1 MTAAATLGIAAPAM
15 AADYYVDRD
24 VVDTTNT
31 CTMPQPCDQI
41 SDALTLADADD
52 TSADTIHVGRS
63 TGPYPA
69 VTVPSTP
76 VTLLGGEFNAG
87 LDGSSTLIDGNT
99 AAGVSLATSSF
110 PRTVKGFTIRG
121 GDAAGFVC
129 ALQGFGSTGI
139 TVQQNTF
146 DESSTQLDAHICLD
160 DSPVISG
167 NLIFGNGQVEGIDVV
182 SSISPQVTG
191 NTVQGVERSLYL
203 AGGGTTTGTVKN
215 NTLFVRGLV
224 TAQAAGIY
232 LNGVAGDISGN
243 TITMDPATTE
253 SQTDGIYAAN
263 NSSGGTLRLS
273 RNSVRGFSTP
283 SGKGVELV
291 TPDPVALDSDLI
303 VENTVGI
310 DASGNLPSIAL
321 SNVTLWGNTA
331 ASGDLKLGS
340 GVSATVDSSIIGN
353 QGVSLGG
360 GSCSS
365 GFSRGPSGNPAC
377 GPFATNAAPSYVNGA
392 VGDYHL
398 TTGGNGPLIETGNPA
413 APGFFDLD
421 IDGQPRA
428 MDFNGDCIAR
438 RDIGADEVAP
448 TAFFNCN
455 PPADATAP
463 DTGVSALPVVR
474 IRRRR
479 TLAFFNLTST
489 EPGSTFKCSL
499 DGSPFFACVSPLG
512 MILRRGAHSLTA
524 VAIDKA
530 GNMDPSPARFVV
542 TVLRKK
548 HREKH

>member
-1 MTAAATLGIAAPAM
+1 M

-41 SDALTLADADD
+41 GEALGLADAND

-63 TGPYPA
+63 TGAYPA
-69 VTVPSTP
+69 VTIPSTP

-87 LDGSSTLIDGNT
+87 LDGSSTLIDGNA
-99 AAGVSLATSSF
+99 AAGVSLTPSSF
-110 PRTVKGFTIRG
+110 ARTVKGFTVRG
-121 GDAAGFVC
+121 GATPPFVC
-129 ALQGFGSTGI
+129 ALQGFGSTGV

-160 DSPVISG
+160 DSPTISG
-167 NLIFGNGQVEGIDVV
+167 NTILGNGQVEGIDVV
-182 SSISPQVTG
+182 SSVSPQVSG
-191 NTVQGVERSLYL
+191 NTVQGVERAVYV

-215 NTLFVRGLV
+215 NTLFPLGLA
-224 TAQAAGIY
+224 TPPAAGIY

-243 TITMDPATTE
+243 TITMDPATTL

-273 RNSVRGFSTP
+273 RNTIRGFTSS
-283 SGKGVELV
+283 SGNGVELV
-291 TPDPVALDSDLI
+291 TPDPVALDSDVI
-303 VENTVGI
+303 ADNTVGV
-310 DASGNLPSIAL
+310 DASSVNLPSISL
-321 SNVTLWGNTA
+321 TNVTLWGNTA
-331 ASGDLKLGS
+331 ASGDLKLG
-340 GVSATVDSSIIGN
+340 GTVQATVDSSIIGN
-353 QGVSLGG
+353 QGVSLAGG
-360 GSCSS
+360 ASCSS
-365 GFSRGPSGNPAC
+365 GFSRGPSGNPTC
-377 GPFATNAAPSYVNGA
+377 GPFATNAAPSYLNA
-392 VGDYHL
+392 VAGDYHL

-413 APGFFDLD
+413 APGPLELD

-455 PPADATAP
+455 PPSDTTAP
-463 DTGVSALPVVR
+463 DTGVSGLPVVR

-499 DGSPFFACVSPLG
+499 DGSPFFTCVSPLG
-512 MILRRGAHSLTA
+512 MILRRGAHSMTA

-530 GNMDPSPARFVV
+530 GNIDPSPARFVI

-548 HREKH
+548 HGHPKPKKGR